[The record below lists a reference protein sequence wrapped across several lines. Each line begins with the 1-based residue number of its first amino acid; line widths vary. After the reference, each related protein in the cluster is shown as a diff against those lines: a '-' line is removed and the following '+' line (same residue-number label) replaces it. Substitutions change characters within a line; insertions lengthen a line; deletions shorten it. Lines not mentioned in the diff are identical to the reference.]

1 MRWFRRRRDSHH
13 REQQQTVR
21 ELLDQDHPRASVSEG
36 DRITVLPSK
45 VLENIALAMERVDL
59 DINTEIS
66 IEEDVV
72 PFDELAALISS
83 MGMGPVLAVHV
94 VNTAMKI
101 MSARYPADL
110 IRRPL
115 PPEYDIRK
123 LTPLQIGD
131 SEQEIAKTI
140 FNRRTVSDADLT
152 EDDVATDLEPLDS
165 GGQVQVFVTLFA
177 MYGHKVGAMKYTT
190 GIE

>member
-1 MRWFRRRRDSHH
+1 MSWFRRRRSSHH
-13 REQQQTVR
+13 QEQQAVR
-21 ELLDQDHPRASVSEG
+21 EILDQDHPRASISEG
-36 DRITVLPSK
+36 DRMAVVPGK

-59 DINTEIS
+59 DISTEIS

-72 PFDELAALISS
+72 PFDELAALIGSLR
-83 MGMGPVLAVHV
+83 MGPVLVAHV

-101 MSARYPADL
+101 MSARYPINL

-123 LTPLQIGD
+123 LTPLQIGG

-140 FNRRTVSDADLT
+140 FNRRTVSETDLT
-152 EDDVATDLEPLDS
+152 EDDVAAELESLDAGS
-165 GGQVQVFVTLFA
+165 QVQVFIALFA